1 MKTDQSDR
9 QKGFNQT
16 EWPPGDHSWTRKRLR
31 NDDLIQRRIGFYW
44 LWNCFV
50 TFYWK
55 IAAKG
60 LWGTYSN
67 SGNKTVKMSS
77 DTIRF
82 HFYDVYI
89 FEKLPHKFEWTIC
102 RNFFNYTSMK
112 NNIKCLL
119 YCFILFDIVVH
130 VTRGQFYD
138 TSYTSY
144 KSKKILY
151 EKFFALALFYLFTN
165 RTTVSCYPV
174 RYPKDW
180 MELYF
185 LLLNQNRC
193 KIKFG
198 SVSKLGLRYVKNW
211 PYWEEYVEE

>member
-1 MKTDQSDR
+1 MAPGGSFVNAKETPKRRLNSETYRFLLALKLFCNVLLKDCR
-9 QKGFNQT
+9 QRTLKN
-16 EWPPGDHSWTRKRLR
+16 
-31 NDDLIQRRIGFYW
+31 IFY
-44 LWNCFV
+44 F
-50 TFYWK
+50 
-55 IAAKG
+55 
-60 LWGTYSN
+60 
-67 SGNKTVKMSS
+67 GNKTVKMSS